1 MASPGKLPYH
11 LIMEKDLLIS
21 PLAYICVS
29 LGGLLVLLLFV
40 RFKLRHLCSAG
51 KFEQNNKNSLAPCEI
66 AYLLRGGDVTHALV
80 VLAVDLLQRKL
91 KNTTDDGSTLAP
103 YEQNMWSI
111 VTRSVKDWAVQKTQE
126 TVLKGAKTP
135 LQISRRVFFL
145 YNFVRKSLKSV
156 ISDTIQD
163 PRKLKRYFA
172 PSGLIR
178 ILADFSS
185 AGYKHAF
192 QTELRKDLLARGL
205 LVPEEKR
212 VQIGK
217 YFFIA
222 AISGLILSLI
232 PIFLLGSLP
241 LAQSIISLFSSLIA
255 AFLARL
261 ILSFRELLPL
271 YQELALVAEKAQRSG
286 WRFRVLKTVL
296 NSVNVIFWLALCVS
310 ILASMAVGFL
320 LLFVT
325 GQNTDVQSLLF
336 ILSLAITYFVIF
348 DFAFEGWKLH
358 IEETP
363 TIEAQK
369 QLASLQKT
377 FAHKSPL
384 ESFKSV
390 LSSDQYDPI
399 FSELLALYGI
409 ETLLVLI

>member
-29 LGGLLVLLLFV
+29 LGGLLVLFLLV
-40 RFKLRHLCSAG
+40 RVKLRQLCSAG
-51 KFEQNNKNSLAPCEI
+51 QIEQQGKSKLAPCEI
-66 AYLLRGGDVTHALV
+66 AYLLRGGDITHTLV

-91 KNTTDDGSTLAP
+91 KNTVDDGSDLAP

-111 VTRSVKDWAVQKTQE
+111 VTRSVKEWAMQKTQE

-145 YNFVRKSLKSV
+145 YNFVRKSLKTV

-185 AGYKHAF
+185 AGYKQAF
-192 QTELRKDLLARGL
+192 QSELRKDLLARGL
-205 LVPEEKR
+205 LVPEVKR
-212 VQIGK
+212 VQIGR
-217 YFFIA
+217 YFFLVS
-222 AISGLILSLI
+222 ISGLILSLI
-232 PIFLLGSLP
+232 PVFLFGSLP
-241 LAQSIISLFSSLIA
+241 PVQILVALITSLISA
-255 AFLARL
+255 LLTRVL
-261 ILSFRELLPL
+261 LGFRELIPL
-271 YQELALVAEKAQRSG
+271 YQELALVADKAQRSG
-286 WRFRVLKTVL
+286 WRFKLLKIFL
-296 NSVNVIFWLALCVS
+296 NSIKVIFWLVLLASFSVS
-310 ILASMAVGFL
+310 IAIGYGL
-320 LLFVT
+320 LLLS
-325 GQNTDVQSLLF
+325 GHNADLQSLVL
-336 ILSLAITYFVIF
+336 ILSLTITYFVIF

-358 IEETP
+358 VEETP
-363 TIEAQK
+363 TIEAEK
-369 QLASLQKT
+369 QLFLLQKT
-377 FAHKSPL
+377 FAQSSPL

-390 LSSDQYDPI
+390 LSSEQYDPT
-399 FSELLALYGI
+399 FSQLLALYGI